1 MLYGL
6 ICVPARK
13 TSCSKAVVL
22 ATSVMFDVSSFPP
35 RSLRQCRR
43 SDSQNTHMACN
54 ILDGLNK
61 AFCVLRE
68 RKRGIGSHNSFQCAA
83 SMQARMA
90 STGLG

>member
-35 RSLRQCRR
+35 SVPP
-43 SDSQNTHMACN
+43 SVP
-54 ILDGLNK
+54 K
-61 AFCVLRE
+61 E
-68 RKRGIGSHNSFQCAA
+68 
-83 SMQARMA
+83 
-90 STGLG
+90 